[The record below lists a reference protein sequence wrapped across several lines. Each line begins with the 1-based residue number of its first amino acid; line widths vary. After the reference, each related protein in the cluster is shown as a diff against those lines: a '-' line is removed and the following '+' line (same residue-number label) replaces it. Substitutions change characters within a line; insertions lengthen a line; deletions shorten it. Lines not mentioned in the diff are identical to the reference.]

1 MKECMMRNLNE
12 KFNNARTRLDNIL
25 GHTHWTMLGD
35 SLCNDIWASQ
45 GDDLWSSLET
55 GLTDSLSASIKQRV
69 KNDEG
74 AHDA

>member
-1 MKECMMRNLNE
+1 MKECMMHNLNE
-12 KFNNARTRLDNIL
+12 KFNNCRSRLDDNL
-25 GHTHWTMLGD
+25 GHDHWTMLGD

-45 GDDLWSSLET
+45 GDGLWSSLEA
-55 GLTDSLSASIKQRV
+55 GLTDSLSVSIKQRV